1 MKKISLVTVGI
12 IFISQITFSQGNT
25 FTLKQC
31 IDTAVA
37 NNLQVQKGD
46 LQMQAAAIT
55 WKQSKLNMLPDLIGS
70 ASHGSNQGRSI
81 DPFTNAFINQQV
93 SYANYGLSSGVV
105 LFNDFSM
112 QNSVK
117 QTRLAYEASKMDW
130 QQLKDNLTLNIILAY
145 LQVLS
150 SEDQLEQSKKQ
161 EYFSRK
167 QAERLEILNKE
178 GSIAPSQLY
187 DLRGQLANDQ
197 LSIINTANAVESA
210 KINLCQLMNIPYD
223 KDMTLERIPDN
234 LLAVTN
240 TDTPDSVLSI
250 ALNQF
255 SLVKA
260 ATLHR
265 ESAEKAVKA
274 TRGQLYPTLSLGGN
288 INTNYSSAATQSF
301 FVNSTD
307 QASSDY
313 VVVNGNQLPVIK
325 KESNYNSQKI
335 SYGNQLNNNL
345 YTGINLNLRVPIFTS
360 LQTRNRLKLA
370 QLEYKNTQLTEKN
383 VRTELQQSVQQAY
396 INMQSAEERYK
407 TLLEQTTAYTESFRA
422 AEIRFNS
429 GVGNS
434 IDYLTA
440 KNNLDRA
447 NINQITAKYDYYL
460 RARILD
466 YYKGTLVL

>member
-1 MKKISLVTVGI
+1 MKKISLVILGI
-12 IFISQITFSQGNT
+12 IFIGRTSFSQGNP
-25 FTLKQC
+25 FSLKQC
-31 IDTAVA
+31 IDTAIA

-46 LQMQAAAIT
+46 LQMQAAEIS

-105 LFNDFSM
+105 LFNGLSM

-130 QQLKDNLTLNIILAY
+130 QQLKDNLTINIILAY

-167 QAERLEILNKE
+167 QVERLEILNKE

-197 LSIINTANAVESA
+197 LSIINTTNALESA
-210 KINLCQLMNIPYD
+210 KINLCQLMNITYD
-223 KDMTLERIPDN
+223 TGMTLERIPDN

-240 TDTPDSVLSI
+240 TDTPDSVLSV
-250 ALNQF
+250 AFKQF

-288 INTNYSSAATQSF
+288 INTNYSSAATQNF
-301 FVNSTD
+301 FVNSSD

-313 VVVNGNQLPVIK
+313 VVVNGNQLPVFRK
-325 KESNYNSQKI
+325 VSTYNTQKI

-345 YTGINLNLRVPIFTS
+345 YTGISLNLRVPIFNS
-360 LQTRNRLKLA
+360 LQTRNRIKLA
-370 QLEYKNTQLTEKN
+370 QLDYKNTQLTEKN
-383 VRTELQQSVQQAY
+383 VRTELQQSV
-396 INMQSAEERYK
+396 
-407 TLLEQTTAYTESFRA
+407 
-422 AEIRFNS
+422 
-429 GVGNS
+429 
-434 IDYLTA
+434 
-440 KNNLDRA
+440 
-447 NINQITAKYDYYL
+447 
-460 RARILD
+460 
-466 YYKGTLVL
+466 